1 MEVYL
6 KWVMAAVK
14 TEPVVYA
21 PAPNPKSS
29 EHSFE
34 GAMQEKLLEEPLS
47 KIIWVYTLDDSCW
60 YPSSRQ
66 HCLFWVAFLFTSNIT
81 KQKRPY
87 AFRSGA
93 KVGGG
98 WTLGFRESREVIWSF
113 KRNSRNIRF
122 WRVETRDS
130 LFFLAQLI
138 WPMNSNLELTLSTFC
153 NYSLLHSRPFI
164 RRSWKHT
171 LMITLTTSWLCRGVW
186 ARDPFQ
192 HFPPFGQLLRDQFW
206 FETPKSR
213 NSGTCRMIQALCKS
227 PYKLCPCRMQRELR
241 EKKSI
246 RAHLKHARGHIV
258 ITEHVGWLNGDHRFG
273 FDEGSTA
280 SKKALSINQSFMLR
294 TKICAMTK

>member
-98 WTLGFRESREVIWSF
+98 
-113 KRNSRNIRF
+113 
-122 WRVETRDS
+122 
-130 LFFLAQLI
+130 
-138 WPMNSNLELTLSTFC
+138 
-153 NYSLLHSRPFI
+153 
-164 RRSWKHT
+164 
-171 LMITLTTSWLCRGVW
+171 
-186 ARDPFQ
+186 
-192 HFPPFGQLLRDQFW
+192 
-206 FETPKSR
+206 
-213 NSGTCRMIQALCKS
+213 
-227 PYKLCPCRMQRELR
+227 
-241 EKKSI
+241 
-246 RAHLKHARGHIV
+246 
-258 ITEHVGWLNGDHRFG
+258 
-273 FDEGSTA
+273 
-280 SKKALSINQSFMLR
+280 
-294 TKICAMTK
+294 

>member
-1 MEVYL
+1 MLSDPVRKLGEVEPWEFVNHG
-6 KWVMAAVK
+6 KWFGV
-14 TEPVVYA
+14 
-21 PAPNPKSS
+21 
-29 EHSFE
+29 
-34 GAMQEKLLEEPLS
+34 S
-47 KIIWVYTLDDSCW
+47 K
-60 YPSSRQ
+60 
-66 HCLFWVAFLFTSNIT
+66 
-81 KQKRPY
+81 
-87 AFRSGA
+87 
-93 KVGGG
+93 
-98 WTLGFRESREVIWSF
+98 
-113 KRNSRNIRF
+113 
-122 WRVETRDS
+122 ETRETS
-130 LFFLAQLI
+130 GSGGSRLGIPYFFLLNI

-213 NSGTCRMIQALCKS
+213 NSGCRMIQALCKS

-258 ITEHVGWLNGDHRFG
+258 ITEHEGWLNGDHRFG
-273 FDEGSTA
+273 FDEGTT
-280 SKKALSINQSFMLR
+280 SKKSWV
-294 TKICAMTK
+294 